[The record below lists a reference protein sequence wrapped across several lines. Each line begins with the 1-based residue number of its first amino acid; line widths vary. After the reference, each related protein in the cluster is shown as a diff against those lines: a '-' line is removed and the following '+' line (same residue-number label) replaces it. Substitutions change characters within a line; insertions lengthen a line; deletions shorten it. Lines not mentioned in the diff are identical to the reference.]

1 MFPDPTPCSFNPMK
15 IEKKIVTKLRV
26 DNKWPIPE
34 NTKRKNT
41 IRCQHESP
49 LHRLVDH
56 SSKPRV

>member
-1 MFPDPTPCSFNPMK
+1 MK
-15 IEKKIVTKLRV
+15 IEKKIVTNLRV